1 MFLTLFIHSCVVVV
15 KMPYCPIEDGNVWYV
30 ALLQSQ
36 NTSLPTLTSQS
47 VKVDSVSTI
56 IITGLKKK
64 LLYSLTIVS
73 NNSLGTSSS
82 ESLNFCK

>member
-1 MFLTLFIHSCVVVV
+1 MSHCAKENGSA
-15 KMPYCPIEDGNVWYV
+15 WYV

-36 NTSLPTLTSQS
+36 NTSLPTLTSS

-56 IITGLKKK
+56 IITGLKMK
-64 LLYSLTIVS
+64 LLYSLTIIS

-82 ESLNFCK
+82 ESRNFCKLI

>member
-1 MFLTLFIHSCVVVV
+1 MSHCAKENGSA
-15 KMPYCPIEDGNVWYV
+15 WYV

-47 VKVDSVSTI
+47 VKAVSVSTI
-56 IITGLKKK
+56 IITGLKMK
-64 LLYSLTIVS
+64 LLYSLTIIS

-82 ESLNFCK
+82 ESRNFCKLI